1 MSIYACRMGNK
12 QEKSEAMT
20 FVMETLWDSSPSWN
34 VVLDIQSLQMRE
46 SGKARSRC
54 YALCKGSLKCM
65 ELCPRARDGAM
76 AQVTEQTSPDKIA
89 VVVYYL

>member
-1 MSIYACRMGNK
+1 MGNK
-12 QEKSEAMT
+12 QEKFEAMT

-46 SGKARSRC
+46 GGKARRRC

-65 ELCPRARDGAM
+65 EFCPRAQDGAM
-76 AQVTEQTSPDKIA
+76 ESLWAQVTEQTSPDKIA